1 MDSSNGHAPRPGSAY
16 RFLTGRREPLDRIC
30 NIIRSRTSQA
40 VFLMAGPGIGK
51 SALAEA
57 ITERLS
63 PEMIV
68 LRIHGSSSLAGV
80 PFGVLTPYTAEL
92 TAEDSVSPVAVL
104 RSVWTYFEKL
114 KDGKDTPLLLVVDD
128 AHHLDDASAGIVAD
142 MISAGWASVVAAGR
156 PRPGLPQPLDQLWYD
171 GLADRVDLR
180 PLNREQ
186 IEEVLAH
193 VLDGTV
199 PAGTVDSIWSASGGN
214 PRILDALLH
223 DAAEQGILAK
233 RNGIWMLLGPLPS
246 DGAKL
251 TAVVSKDL
259 LRRRPEE
266 QEALKLVALAEPV
279 SRKVIE
285 DICGAELVRSLLDQQ
300 TVVEGSGSPAVLRM
314 WNGVIGD
321 AVRKNV
327 SVSRSLQ
334 LLEKLRA
341 QQEAPPSSADGRLR
355 SAEWALECGL
365 RVADDELLEAAATA
379 ITGYRNASARM
390 MAARVQDPILAPH
403 ARAIQARAL
412 FNEAHYSEAARILDG
427 CWLELEDSAEAA
439 HVLLLRTAAHQA
451 LGQSMDAIAAESR
464 ELLRQAGRL
473 EDLTGSP
480 ADPDDAGSGTPGD
493 SPAMQASRPWQ
504 DQMLDLLELGEA
516 GDYES
521 LAADVQ
527 DIRSR
532 NLGEPVDDA
541 LRAVGLALSS
551 HALSAAGCGVQ
562 GLDAALLAASELP
575 LLRDGVFFFN
585 EFVLGRLVTDYLAL
599 GEWES
604 AEREMANYAM
614 EQAAGAACFGGGL
627 QLLRG
632 YSLLR
637 QGRIE
642 RAYQMLLPAVEALRL
657 NDPLQLFRFG
667 SSLGFYV
674 AARLGD
680 AAQARRLEL
689 DYKDSTPGAPANEL
703 LAKAYAA
710 AAAEYVARD
719 GKGLASIHTLATTT
733 EILVR
738 EGMHLEFLAI
748 CWDLGDH
755 SVIPLVRALA
765 GNVEGRWAAAMLTLA
780 GDWETA
786 DADALMDTAANLE
799 AAGFVNLAR
808 EAYARAST
816 LLEESGERRRSRQ
829 AIALREKCDH
839 ELGERFREGHFIAA
853 APAVHL
859 TRREQ
864 DIVELAVQGLTDRE
878 IAQRLMVSVRTVEG
892 HLYRTYVKL
901 GVRSRDELASA
912 LPK

>member
-1 MDSSNGHAPRPGSAY
+1 
-16 RFLTGRREPLDRIC
+16 
-30 NIIRSRTSQA
+30 
-40 VFLMAGPGIGK
+40 MAGPGIGK

-68 LRIHGSSSLAGV
+68 LRIHGSSSLSGV

-128 AHHLDDASAGIVAD
+128 AHHLDEASAGIVAD

-199 PAGTVDSIWSASGGN
+199 PAGTVDTVWNASGGN

-223 DAAEQGILAK
+223 DAAEQGVLAK
-233 RNGIWMLLGPLPS
+233 RNGIWMLLGQLPS

-251 TAVVSKDL
+251 TGVVSKEL

-279 SRKVIE
+279 GRKVIE
-285 DICGAELVRSLLDQQ
+285 DICGAELVRFLLDQQ
-300 TVVEGSGSPAVLRM
+300 VIVEDSGSPAVLRM
-314 WNGVIGD
+314 WNGIIGE
-321 AVRKNV
+321 AVRKSV

-341 QQEAPPSSADGRLR
+341 QQEVPPSSAEGRR
-355 SAEWALECGL
+355 RAAEWALECGL
-365 RVADDELLEAAATA
+365 RVADSDLLEAAGTA
-379 ITGYRNASARM
+379 LAGYRNGSART
-390 MAARVQDPILAPH
+390 MAARVQDPILVPR
-403 ARAIQARAL
+403 ARAIRARAL
-412 FNEAHYSEAARILDG
+412 FNEAHYAEAATALDA
-427 CWLELEDSAEAA
+427 CWLELTDTAEAA
-439 HVLLLRTAAHQA
+439 HALLLRAAAHQA
-451 LGQSMDAIAAESR
+451 LGRTVAAIAAESR
-464 ELLRQAGRL
+464 ELLRHAGLL
-473 EDLTGSP
+473 EGPAASSQDEADTGDAAGPP
-480 ADPDDAGSGTPGD
+480 AS
-493 SPAMQASRPWQ
+493 SSWQ
-504 DQMLDLLELGEA
+504 DELLHLLELGET
-516 GDYES
+516 GDHNALGS
-521 LAADVQ
+521 AVQ

-532 NLGEPVDDA
+532 NPGEPVDDA
-541 LRAVGLALSS
+541 LRAIGLALHSQ
-551 HALSAAGCGVQ
+551 ALSAAGRGVQ

-575 LLRDGVFFFN
+575 SLRDGVFFFN
-585 EFVLGRLVTDYLAL
+585 EFVLGRLVTDYLAM
-599 GEWES
+599 GEWDS
-604 AEREMANYAM
+604 AERELANYAM
-614 EQAAGAACFGGGL
+614 EQPAGAACFSGGV

-680 AAQARRLEL
+680 AAQAKRLEL
-689 DYKDSTPGAPANEL
+689 DYKGSTPGTPANEL
-703 LAKAYAA
+703 LSKAYAA

-719 GKGLASIHTLATTT
+719 GKGLASIHTLATTP
-733 EILVR
+733 EVSVR
-738 EGMHLEFLAI
+738 EGMNLEFLAI

-755 SVIPLVRALA
+755 SVIPLVLALA

-780 GDWETA
+780 RHWESE
-786 DADALMDTAANLE
+786 DADALMGTAANLE
-799 AAGFVNLAR
+799 ATGFVNLAR

-816 LLEESGERRRSRQ
+816 LLEQCGERRRSRQ

>member
-1 MDSSNGHAPRPGSAY
+1 
-16 RFLTGRREPLDRIC
+16 
-30 NIIRSRTSQA
+30 
-40 VFLMAGPGIGK
+40 MAGPGIGK

-68 LRIHGSSSLAGV
+68 LRIHGSSSLSGV

-114 KDGKDTPLLLVVDD
+114 KNGKDTPLLLVVDD

-193 VLDGTV
+193 ILDGTV

-223 DAAEQGILAK
+223 DAAEQGVLAK

-246 DGAKL
+246 DGARL

-285 DICGAELVRSLLDQQ
+285 DICGAELVRTLLDQQ
-300 TVVEGSGSPAVLRM
+300 TLVEGNGSPAVLRV
-314 WNGVIGD
+314 WNAVIGE
-321 AVRKNV
+321 AVRKSV

-341 QQEAPPSSADGRLR
+341 QQEAPPSSAEGRLR
-355 SAEWALECGL
+355 AAEWALECGL
-365 RVADDELLEAAATA
+365 KVAEPELLEAAATA
-379 ITGYRNASARM
+379 IAGFRNRSART
-390 MAARVQDPILAPH
+390 MAARVQDPLLAPR

-412 FNEAHYSEAARILDG
+412 FNEAHYAEAANALDR
-427 CWLELEDSAEAA
+427 CWLEVTDSSEAA
-439 HVLLLRTAAHQA
+439 HVLLLRIAAHQA
-451 LGQSMDAIAAESR
+451 LGQPVAAIVAESR
-464 ELLRQAGRL
+464 ELLRQAGLLQGPSSAR
-473 EDLTGSP
+473 P
-480 ADPDDAGSGTPGD
+480 AEAESGTPSH
-493 SPAMQASRPWQ
+493 SPAYPDLGRPWQ
-504 DQMLDLLELGEA
+504 DQMLHLLELGEA
-516 GDYES
+516 GDHNALGEV
-521 LAADVQ
+521 VQ
-527 DIRSR
+527 DIRGR
-532 NLGEPVDDA
+532 NPAEPADDA
-541 LRAVGLALSS
+541 LRAIGLALHS
-551 HALSAAGCGVQ
+551 HALSAAGRGVQ

-575 LLRDGVFFFN
+575 TLRDGVFFFN
-585 EFVLGRLVTDYLAL
+585 EFVLGRLVMDYLAV

-604 AEREMANYAM
+604 AERELANYAK
-614 EQAAGAACFGGGL
+614 EQAAGAACFNGGV

-642 RAYQMLLPAVEALRL
+642 RAYQLLLPAVEALRL

-680 AAQARRLEL
+680 AAQAARLEL
-689 DYKDSTPGAPANEL
+689 DYKGATTGTPANEL

-719 GKGLASIHTLATTT
+719 GKGLASIHTLATTS
-733 EILVR
+733 EVSIR
-738 EGMHLEFLAI
+738 EGMNLELLAI

-755 SVIPLVRALA
+755 SVIPLVPALA
-765 GNVEGRWAAAMLTLA
+765 GKVEGRWAAALLTLA
-780 GDWETA
+780 RNWESE
-786 DADALMDTAANLE
+786 DADALMDSAANLE
-799 AAGFVNLAR
+799 ASGFVNLAR
-808 EAYARAST
+808 ESYARAST
-816 LLEESGERRRSRQ
+816 VLEQSGERRRSRQ

>member
-1 MDSSNGHAPRPGSAY
+1 
-16 RFLTGRREPLDRIC
+16 
-30 NIIRSRTSQA
+30 
-40 VFLMAGPGIGK
+40 MAGPGIGK

-63 PEMIV
+63 ADMIV
-68 LRIHGSSSLAGV
+68 LRIHGSSSLSGV

-104 RSVWTYFEKL
+104 RSVWTYFQKL

-128 AHHLDDASAGIVAD
+128 AHHLDEASAGIVAD

-199 PAGTVDSIWSASGGN
+199 PAGTVESIWNASGGN

-223 DAAEQGILAK
+223 DAAEQGVLAK

-246 DGAKL
+246 DGARL
-251 TAVVSKDL
+251 AAVVSKDL

-279 SRKVIE
+279 GRKVIE

-300 TVVEGSGSPAVLRM
+300 IVVEGSGSPAVLRM
-314 WNGVIGD
+314 WNGVIG
-321 AVRKNV
+321 AAMRKSV

-334 LLEKLRA
+334 LLERLRA

-355 SAEWALECGL
+355 AAEWALECGL
-365 RVADDELLEAAATA
+365 RVADDDLLDAAGTA
-379 ITGYRNASARM
+379 LAGYRNGSAKT
-390 MAARVQDPILAPH
+390 MAARVQDPVLAPQAH
-403 ARAIQARAL
+403 AIQARAL
-412 FNEAHYSEAARILDG
+412 FNEAHYAEAASALDA
-427 CWLELEDSAEAA
+427 CWLELADTAGAA
-439 HVLLLRTAAHQA
+439 HVLLLRAAAHQA
-451 LGQSMDAIAAESR
+451 LGRPVAAVAAESR
-464 ELLRQAGRL
+464 ELLRHAGLL
-473 EDLTGSP
+473 EAPAASSPDAAEPGGSTPTP
-480 ADPDDAGSGTPGD
+480 AH
-493 SPAMQASRPWQ
+493 RPWQ
-504 DQMLDLLELGEA
+504 DEMLHLLELGEA
-516 GDYES
+516 GDHNALGS
-521 LAADVQ
+521 AVQ

-532 NLGEPVDDA
+532 NLGQPVDDA
-541 LRAVGLALSS
+541 LRAIGLALHS
-551 HALSAAGCGVQ
+551 HALSAAGRGAQ

-575 LLRDGVFFFN
+575 SLRDGVFFFN
-585 EFVLGRLVTDYLAL
+585 EFVLGRLVAGYLAM

-604 AEREMANYAM
+604 AERELANYAM
-614 EQAAGAACFGGGL
+614 EQASGAACFSGGV

-680 AAQARRLEL
+680 AAQAKRLEL
-689 DYKDSTPGAPANEL
+689 DYKDSTPGTPANEL

-710 AAAEYVARD
+710 AAAEYLARD
-719 GKGLASIHTLATTT
+719 GKGLASIHTLATTPGVS
-733 EILVR
+733 VR
-738 EGMHLEFLAI
+738 AGMNLEFLAI

-755 SVIPLVRALA
+755 SVIPLVLAIA

-780 GDWETA
+780 RHWESE
-786 DADALMDTAANLE
+786 DADALMGTAADLE
-799 AAGFVNLAR
+799 ATGFVNLAR

-816 LLEESGERRRSRQ
+816 LLEQCGERRRSRQ

-864 DIVELAVQGLTDRE
+864 DIVELALQGLTDRE

>member
-1 MDSSNGHAPRPGSAY
+1 M
-16 RFLTGRREPLDRIC
+16 TGRREPLDRIC

-68 LRIHGSSSLAGV
+68 LRIHGSSSLSGV

-104 RSVWTYFEKL
+104 RSVWKYFEKL

-128 AHHLDDASAGIVAD
+128 AHQLDEASAGIVAD

-193 VLDGTV
+193 ALDGSV
-199 PAGTVDSIWSASGGN
+199 PAGTVDSIWNASGGN

-223 DAAEQGILAK
+223 DAAEQGVLAK

-246 DGAKL
+246 EGPRL
-251 TAVVSKDL
+251 SSVVSKDL

-279 SRKVIE
+279 GRKVIE

-300 TVVEGSGSPAVLRM
+300 TVVESNGSPAVLRM
-314 WNGVIGD
+314 WNGLIGD
-321 AVRKNV
+321 AVRKSV

-341 QQEAPPSSADGRLR
+341 QQEAPPSSPEGRLR
-355 SAEWALECGL
+355 AAAWALECGL
-365 RVADDELLEAAATA
+365 RVPDTELLEAAGTA
-379 ITGYRNASARM
+379 IAGYGNGNARM
-390 MAARVQDPILAPH
+390 LATRVQDPVLAPH

-412 FNEAHYSEAARILDG
+412 FNEAHYSEAAGVLDR
-427 CWLELEDSAEAA
+427 CWLELADSSEAA
-439 HVLLLRTAAHQA
+439 HVLLLRIAAHQA
-451 LGQSMDAIAAESR
+451 LGQPVAAIVAESR
-464 ELLRQAGRL
+464 ELLRQAGLL
-473 EDLTGSP
+473 EEPSAP
-480 ADPDDAGSGTPGD
+480 HPDGAESGTSVD
-493 SPAMQASRPWQ
+493 STAAAGTGPWQ
-504 DQMLDLLELGEA
+504 LQMLRLLELGEA
-516 GDYES
+516 GDYNA
-521 LAADVQ
+521 LGTAVQ

-532 NLGEPVDDA
+532 NPAEPVDDA
-541 LRAVGLALSS
+541 LRAIGLALYSQT
-551 HALSAAGCGVQ
+551 LSVAGRGVQ

-575 LLRDGVFFFN
+575 ALRDGVFFFN
-585 EFVLGRLVTDYLAL
+585 EFVLGRMVMGYLAM

-604 AEREMANYAM
+604 AERELANYAL
-614 EQAAGAACFGGGL
+614 EQAPGAPCFSGAV

-680 AAQARRLEL
+680 AAQAKRLEL
-689 DYKDSTPGAPANEL
+689 DYKDSIPGSPSNEL
-703 LAKAYAA
+703 LAKAYAD
-710 AAAEYVARD
+710 AAAEYAGRD
-719 GKGLASIHTLATTT
+719 GKGLASIHTLATTP
-733 EILVR
+733 EVSAR
-738 EGMHLEFLAI
+738 EGMNLEFLAI

-755 SVIPLVRALA
+755 SVIPLVLALA
-765 GNVEGRWAAAMLTLA
+765 GKVEGRWAAAMLTLA
-780 GDWETA
+780 RNWESA
-786 DADALMDTAANLE
+786 DADALMETATNLE
-799 AAGFVNLAR
+799 ATGFVNLAR

-816 LLEESGERRRSRQ
+816 LLEQSGERRRSRQ

-864 DIVELAVQGLTDRE
+864 DIVELALQGLTDRE